1 MRTPVPKPRAK
12 TPVTKTPVTKTPVTK
27 PLRSSKAADLTPAQK
42 AAVTR
47 AKNKE
52 KKDKLNSKTAKRM
65 AQIVNLHIAGYS
77 LAEIGASIG
86 CSADDV
92 DRMLAQDAAR
102 YVRNQPALRTY
113 VRNYVSSKYSQLL
126 ESVWDGATA
135 TGSPEQLDNYDR
147 ALRTLERMAK
157 LHGAEA
163 PIQKEIVV
171 DAAPEAVS
179 RLVDVLAASQGFGY
193 DTSVFD
199 TVDPDVADIIEAE
212 IVEDPAGNPAEN
224 PAENTKNLAHEF
236 AVSAAEALEVSG
248 NLIDEPEL
256 DEPEL
261 DEPELDEPELE
272 DTDEED

>member
-1 MRTPVPKPRAK
+1 MPKPRATE

-52 KKDKLNSKTAKRM
+52 KRDKLNSKTAKRM

-126 ESVWDGATA
+126 ESVWDEATA
-135 TGSPEQLDNYDR
+135 TGSPAQLDNYDR

-171 DAAPEAVS
+171 DAAPEAVT

-193 DTSVFD
+193 DMSVFD
-199 TVDPDVADIIEAE
+199 TVDPDVAAIVGAEIVEAE
-212 IVEDPAGNPAEN
+212 IVEDPAENAAGNT
-224 PAENTKNLAHEF
+224 AENTKNLAHEF
-236 AVSAAEALEVSG
+236 AVTAAEALEVSG

-256 DEPEL
+256 
-261 DEPELDEPELE
+261 E

>member
-1 MRTPVPKPRAK
+1 MPKPRATE

-52 KKDKLNSKTAKRM
+52 KRDKLNSKTAKRM

-126 ESVWDGATA
+126 ESVWDEATA
-135 TGSPEQLDNYDR
+135 TGSPAQLDNYDR

-171 DAAPEAVS
+171 DAAPEAVT

-193 DTSVFD
+193 DMSVFD
-199 TVDPDVADIIEAE
+199 TVDPDVAAIVGAEIVEAE
-212 IVEDPAGNPAEN
+212 IVEDPAENAAGNT
-224 PAENTKNLAHEF
+224 AENTKNLAHEF

-248 NLIDEPEL
+248 NLIDEP
-256 DEPEL
+256 
-261 DEPELDEPELE
+261 
-272 DTDEED
+272 DEED